1 MSLRGLFLGYCFGI
15 DEYLMMSMPDQ
26 LSVFLPT
33 AFIVAISPG
42 ANNVLSLTHGAIA
55 GFYPTVFSLTGRFVA
70 FLLMLVLVAA
80 GLGMVIAASEITLIM
95 LKWFGVCY
103 LTYIG
108 FSMWFSGF
116 GHKSACLSYNFNRF
130 SLAKKEFIVAIMNP
144 KAVLLFT
151 AFLPQF
157 VSPGRSYFDQLLI
170 LGCIYIVV
178 EFFTACIYAASGS
191 MFGSFGSSKSHDRII
206 SRIGSILMMSAA
218 LILAIL

>member
-1 MSLRGLFLGYCFGI
+1 MK
-15 DEYLMMSMPDQ
+15 DEYLVMSTPDQ
-26 LSVFLPT
+26 LSVFLPA

-42 ANNVLSLTHGAIA
+42 ANNILSLTHGAIV

-70 FLLMLVLVAA
+70 FLLMLILVAA
-80 GLGMVIAASEITLIM
+80 GLGMVIATSEITLIV

-108 FSMWFSGF
+108 FSMWFSEF
-116 GHKSACLSYNFNRF
+116 GHKSVCLSYNFNRF

-157 VSPGRSYFDQLLI
+157 VSPGHSYFDQLLI
-170 LGCIYIVV
+170 LGCIYIGV

-191 MFGSFGSSKSHDRII
+191 MFGSLGSSKSRDRII

>member
-1 MSLRGLFLGYCFGI
+1 MQVVVYATIG
-15 DEYLMMSMPDQ
+15 
-26 LSVFLPT
+26 
-33 AFIVAISPG
+33 
-42 ANNVLSLTHGAIA
+42 
-55 GFYPTVFSLTGRFVA
+55 
-70 FLLMLVLVAA
+70 
-80 GLGMVIAASEITLIM
+80 ITLIV

-108 FSMWFSGF
+108 FSMWFSEL
-116 GHKSACLSYNFNRF
+116 GHKSICLQYNLNRF
-130 SLAKKEFIVAIMNP
+130 SLAKREFIVAIMNP

-157 VSPGRSYFDQLLI
+157 VSPGRSYFDQLSI

-191 MFGSFGSSKSHDRII
+191 MFGSLGSSKSRDRII

-218 LILAIL
+218 LILAVL